1 MVIERLEKNED
12 EVRVLQGKL
21 IEQDEKIER
30 DAQKIGKF
38 KNQLSQSKSE
48 NQEYKNKIN
57 ELEQDVDALKYA
69 LKDHDFFGSSQ
80 QKQSPE
86 DSKQLSL
93 ILKKMGFSAQE
104 QAIGGSD
111 AKKKGLSQE
120 QLQQIQQKLKEK
132 VSERDVLSKQI
143 AVKYINKL
151 EQLLI
156 SDSIDQG

>member
-1 MVIERLEKNED
+1 M
-12 EVRVLQGKL
+12 
-21 IEQDEKIER
+21 
-30 DAQKIGKF
+30 
-38 KNQLSQSKSE
+38 
-48 NQEYKNKIN
+48 
-57 ELEQDVDALKYA
+57 DALKYA

-132 VSERDVLSKQI
+132 VSERDVLSK
-143 AVKYINKL
+143 
-151 EQLLI
+151 
-156 SDSIDQG
+156 